1 MLCCYPMSVQ
11 QIHQA
16 RIQQKFEYARYR
28 MQTDS
33 IKKVT
38 FYLKGS
44 EISRPRNIV
53 SCDGA

>member
-1 MLCCYPMSVQ
+1 MSVQ